1 MPVGRVCRFEGVG
14 FDVIQAP
21 TAFKAE
27 RTDDASPHF
36 RFWHIASE
44 SRHALPVSVAI
55 GPETDFG
62 CARRQCCPVQV
73 AGPPDRMPPI
83 EPWGANMRRRR
94 ARSVGKRGIK
104 IVHRI
109 LIGLFVA
116 FMALPA
122 SAQSSNRNWVKAGTE
137 GSFVLCVDQNSISKR
152 ADGLTQ
158 FVTQLFCRGPEAT
171 MRVEAVKCEQDMSG
185 QHFPMQGRPF
195 SPDDDG

>member
-1 MPVGRVCRFEGVG
+1 LPVEGVG

-27 RTDDASPHF
+27 RTNDASPHF

-94 ARSVGKRGIK
+94 ARSVVKGDKNRASNIDRIVRGFHGAASLGAEFK
-104 IVHRI
+104 SKLGESGDGR
-109 LIGLFVA
+109 LIRL
-116 FMALPA
+116 
-122 SAQSSNRNWVKAGTE
+122 
-137 GSFVLCVDQNSISKR
+137 
-152 ADGLTQ
+152 
-158 FVTQLFCRGPEAT
+158 
-171 MRVEAVKCEQDMSG
+171 MR
-185 QHFPMQGRPF
+185 
-195 SPDDDG
+195 